1 MATRG
6 FRLLATAMIVYGASI
21 ALPAAA
27 SGAITLGPPDLNV
40 AANVGVPCSEGAQT
54 GTCSNIALAGGALA
68 QSPIDGVVVRWR
80 ARSNSL
86 PPGNF
91 APTFRIVRSA
101 PNGFAGA
108 GSSGPVPAYGGV
120 GEFPTQLS
128 IRKDDYIGI
137 DLPVKIN
144 TCGPCVAAVSG
155 GGTEARW
162 RPALIDNEPPGRP
175 PDAGGGNA
183 LLINADV
190 EPDTDGD
197 GFGDETQDKCTG
209 SGGSQDACSA
219 TSGTEAGCRATRL
232 AEWIDQP
239 GRARPGSISCSSP
252 RPKRAVQTRPA
263 RSTFPARARRTGC
276 LPPRPASLQAQRR
289 G

>member
-1 MATRG
+1 M
-6 FRLLATAMIVYGASI
+6 
-21 ALPAAA
+21 
-27 SGAITLGPPDLNV
+27 
-40 AANVGVPCSEGAQT
+40 
-54 GTCSNIALAGGALA
+54 
-68 QSPIDGVVVRWR
+68 RWR
-80 ARSNSL
+80 ARSHSL

-101 PNGFAGA
+101 PNGYAGA

-120 GEFPTQLS
+120 GEFPTRLS

-162 RPALIDNEPPGRP
+162 RPVLIDNELPGRP

-209 SGGSQDACSA
+209 SGGSLDGCPPPPTPKSAAAPRASLSGSTSQDVLGQGAVIVFVTSA
-219 TSGTEAGCRATRL
+219 EAGSANATGTINVPGASKTYRLSPASSSLAAGAKARLKLKLSKKAKKAVRRAL
-232 AEWIDQP
+232 KK
-239 GRARPGSISCSSP
+239 GR
-252 RPKRAVQTRPA
+252 RPKASIGVTVSNA
-263 RSTFPARARRTGC
+263 AGGTTAIKRTIKVS
-276 LPPRPASLQAQRR
+276 RKKR
-289 G
+289 